1 MRNRNEVGPAGREVG
16 RDQEE
21 QREGNHNQDIT
32 YKKKAMFNKTK
43 NPKIWIQVLCINTLV
58 TSKIY

>member
-1 MRNRNEVGPAGREVG
+1 MRNRNGVGPAGREVG

-21 QREGNHNQDIT
+21 QREGNQNQDIT

-43 NPKIWIQVLCINTLV
+43 SPKYGFKFFV
-58 TSKIY
+58 